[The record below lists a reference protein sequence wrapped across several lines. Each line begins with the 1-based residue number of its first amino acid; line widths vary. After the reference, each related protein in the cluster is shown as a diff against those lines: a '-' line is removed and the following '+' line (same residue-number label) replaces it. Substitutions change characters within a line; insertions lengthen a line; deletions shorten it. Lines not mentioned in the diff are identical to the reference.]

1 MEGVDA
7 KEEESS
13 QEKNHVEEKEQ
24 EHEVDQPRIY
34 NGLKCKKL
42 SWKNIVRFDSFDLEA
57 DRFTTN
63 QALGSSQVLFF
74 CSLFNF
80 LFILLFL

>member
-13 QEKNHVEEKEQ
+13 QEKNNVEEKEQ
-24 EHEVDQPRIY
+24 EHEVDQLGIY

-63 QALGSSQVLFF
+63 QAPGSS
-74 CSLFNF
+74 
-80 LFILLFL
+80 